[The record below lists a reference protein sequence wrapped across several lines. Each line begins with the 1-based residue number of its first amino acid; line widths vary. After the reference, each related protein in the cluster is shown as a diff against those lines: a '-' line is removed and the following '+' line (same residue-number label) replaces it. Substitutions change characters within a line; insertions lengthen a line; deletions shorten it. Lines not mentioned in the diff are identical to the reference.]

1 MITKILDHFLQE
13 VVDLVLS
20 ATEVSTL
27 DRVVGLLS
35 PSPSW
40 VVQLEGSQE
49 VGGVLEVW
57 SNSENLVDQILNT
70 DNSHLARLVLNNV
83 VGGDWSSVSI
93 DLDKSTFV
101 DEITNSLQVG
111 GPVGNVGLAD
121 PEHVGGGL
129 VHLDEHS
136 VVDLPQSE
144 QLKDLPDLGRDLVDT
159 ADPHHEGQLRLGRD
173 VVVSVL
179 LGIALKPD
187 LVPLLILVLLGILL
201 STLEDGNTL
210 LPLVHLGLHGELGPV
225 GPVLSLPLATL
236 EDCLWDSGELGV
248 GHSSLVEVNQAILAW

>member
-1 MITKILDHFLQE
+1 MM
-13 VVDLVLS
+13 S
-20 ATEVSTL
+20 
-27 DRVVGLLS
+27 
-35 PSPSW
+35 
-40 VVQLEGSQE
+40 
-49 VGGVLEVW
+49 LEVIGVG
-57 SNSENLVDQILNT
+57 SNSEYLVDEILNADDT
-70 DNSHLARLVLNNV
+70 HLAQLVLDDV
-83 VGGDWSSVSI
+83 VGGDWSSVPI

-111 GPVGNVGLAD
+111 GPVGDVGLAD
-121 PEHVGGGL
+121 PEHVLGGL
-129 VHLDEHS
+129 VHLDEDS

-144 QLKDLPDLGRDLVDT
+144 QLQDLLDLGRDLVDT
-159 ADPHHEGQLRLGRD
+159 TDPHDENQLGLGRD

-187 LVPLLILVLLGILL
+187 LVSLLILVLLGVLL

-236 EDCLWDSGELGV
+236 EDCLRDSGELGV
-248 GHSSLVEVNQAILAW
+248 GHSSLVEVNQAILA